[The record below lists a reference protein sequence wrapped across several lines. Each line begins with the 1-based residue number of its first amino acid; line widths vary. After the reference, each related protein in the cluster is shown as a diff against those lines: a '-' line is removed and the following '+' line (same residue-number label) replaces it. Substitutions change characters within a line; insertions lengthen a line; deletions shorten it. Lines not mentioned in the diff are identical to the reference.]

1 MERAS
6 EHDPKKAC
14 LALDAGM
21 LKEARGQET
30 KMFRSHAVHSSRPP
44 ACDAAAARKFFDL
57 GITCSTGAGTPDL
70 VSAHKWFNLAA
81 MHGSKQASALRLE
94 IAAELSES
102 EIAAA
107 QRAARDW
114 LANQ

>member
-1 MERAS
+1 VEENMI
-6 EHDPKKAC
+6 
-14 LALDAGM
+14 
-21 LKEARGQET
+21 
-30 KMFRSHAVHSSRPP
+30 RSHTILGVPGP
-44 ACDAAAARKFFDL
+44 ARDAAAAQKFFDL
-57 GITCSTGAGTPDL
+57 GMTCAAGAAAPDL

-81 MHGSKQASALRLE
+81 MHGNEQAGALRVE
-94 IAAELSES
+94 IAAELSEN

>member
-1 MERAS
+1 
-6 EHDPKKAC
+6 
-14 LALDAGM
+14 M
-21 LKEARGQET
+21 L
-30 KMFRSHAVHSSRPP
+30 RSHALRDGGP
-44 ACDAAAARKFFDL
+44 ARDAGAAQKFFDL
-57 GITCSTGAGTPDL
+57 GLTCATDAGDL

-81 MHGSKQASALRLE
+81 MHGSREASALRTE

-114 LANQ
+114 LRSSDQ

>member
-1 MERAS
+1 M
-6 EHDPKKAC
+6 
-14 LALDAGM
+14 
-21 LKEARGQET
+21 
-30 KMFRSHAVHSSRPP
+30 RSHAMHGGP
-44 ACDAAAARKFFDL
+44 APASDAAVARKFFDL
-57 GITCSTGAGTPDL
+57 GMTCATGAGDL

-81 MHGSKQASALRLE
+81 MHGDQQASARRVE

-114 LANQ
+114 LANH